1 MPVTAHDIQLLDAL
15 AKFYVLTREQ
25 LQRLCSPDTSDR
37 SVRKHLSKLQ
47 HGDFITKH
55 RMPVMLPDGSGAAP
69 VYYLT
74 QEGASV
80 LAAWFED
87 ERYHATNTR
96 QPRGDRLNHWLA
108 LNETRMVIEH
118 ALRLDSDVTLDG
130 WISEWEI
137 IDKDAPNGLRF
148 TLHTQLRETPPLSCS
163 PDAALLLTTRGVS
176 KVFYIEQDL
185 GTSSPHQVAARKTKG
200 YAELARQQKHRTH
213 FPQSNL
219 DSFSILF
226 ITPAKYR
233 CVQLGKEL
241 RQHESP
247 ELWRM
252 IDQHELTPESFLHAP
267 ICYQANG
274 SRVSLIR
281 PIPTSSAADAAPA
294 ASSEGGAA

>member
-1 MPVTAHDIQLLDAL
+1 
-15 AKFYVLTREQ
+15 
-25 LQRLCSPDTSDR
+25 
-37 SVRKHLSKLQ
+37 
-47 HGDFITKH
+47 
-55 RMPVMLPDGSGAAP
+55 
-69 VYYLT
+69 
-74 QEGASV
+74 
-80 LAAWFED
+80 
-87 ERYHATNTR
+87 
-96 QPRGDRLNHWLA
+96 
-108 LNETRMVIEH
+108 MVIEQ
-118 ALRLDSDVTLDG
+118 AVQLDESVTLDG

-137 IDKDAPNGLRF
+137 VDKDANEGLRF

-176 KVFYIEQDL
+176 KVFYIERDL
-185 GTSSPHQVAARKTKG
+185 ATSSPHQVAARKTKG

-213 FPQSNL
+213 FPPTNL

-226 ITPAKYR
+226 ITPTKYR

-267 ICYQANG
+267 ICYQPDG

-281 PIPTSSAADAAPA
+281 PTPTSAAGDA
-294 ASSEGGAA
+294 ASSAGGAA

>member
-1 MPVTAHDIQLLDAL
+1 MPVTAHDIQLLEAL
-15 AKFYVLTREQ
+15 AKHFVLTREQ

-47 HGDFITKH
+47 HGDLITKH

-96 QPRGDRLNHWLA
+96 QPRSDRLNHWFA
-108 LNETRMVIEH
+108 LNETRMVIEQ
-118 ALRLDSDVTLDG
+118 ALRSDPAVTLDG

-137 IDKDAPNGLRF
+137 VDKDATEGLRY

-185 GTSSPHQVAARKTKG
+185 GTSSPHQVASRKTKG
-200 YAELARQQKHRTH
+200 YAELARQLKHRTH
-213 FPQSNL
+213 FPQTNI

-226 ITPAKYR
+226 ITPTKYR

-241 RQHESP
+241 RHHESP

-252 IDQHELTPESFLHAP
+252 IDQHELTTESFLHGQ
-267 ICYQANG
+267 ICYQADG
-274 SRVSLIR
+274 SRTSLIR
-281 PIPTSSAADAAPA
+281 PASTAAGTPVASAALP
-294 ASSEGGAA
+294 EGGAA